1 MGQVT
6 RPWEGVS
13 VSLQKTQASGLCLCL
28 CLMTCKGL
36 SAAGDLW
43 EAAGDLWEAA
53 GERVVFRVGK
63 KIDCSQWQLPRLSD
77 REGKESKV
85 ASSFILETQ

>member
-1 MGQVT
+1 MDQVT

-13 VSLQKTQASGLCLCL
+13 VSLQKTQARGLCLCL
-28 CLMTCKGL
+28 CMMTCSGL
-36 SAAGDLW
+36 S
-43 EAAGDLWEAA
+43 AAGDLWEAA

-85 ASSFILETQ
+85 TSSFILETQ